1 MLLHGEINS
10 DGLDNFGIR
19 GECYRAFAAVLFLFA
34 SRLMCFAGCIVAQ
47 LRMIFV
53 PNFTDDSTLRTP
65 FVYVQPLKYP
75 PKSKGMADADV
86 NMFSFIR
93 TFRSN
98 NTRTGVVVPL
108 NQVWCPVELIP
119 KFKGECDKTWTCD
132 SAVES
137 AREFY
142 LNCFSDKPT
151 YMEVY

>member
-1 MLLHGEINS
+1 
-10 DGLDNFGIR
+10 
-19 GECYRAFAAVLFLFA
+19 
-34 SRLMCFAGCIVAQ
+34 MCFAGRTVAQ

-53 PNFTDDSTLRTP
+53 PNFTDDSTPRTP
-65 FVYVQPLKYP
+65 FVYVQPLKHP

-86 NMFSFIR
+86 NMFSFVR

-98 NTRTGVVVPL
+98 NTRTGLIVPL
-108 NQVWCPVELIP
+108 NQVWRPVELIP

>member
-1 MLLHGEINS
+1 M
-10 DGLDNFGIR
+10 D
-19 GECYRAFAAVLFLFA
+19 LFA
-34 SRLMCFAGCIVAQ
+34 FKLMCSTGHTVAQ

-53 PNFTDDSTLRTP
+53 PNFADDNTPRTP
-65 FVYVQPLKYP
+65 FVYVQPLTYS
-75 PKSKGMADADV
+75 PKSKGEADADV
-86 NMFSFIR
+86 NMFSFVR

-98 NTRTGVVVPL
+98 NMRRGLIVPL
-108 NQVWCPVELIP
+108 NQVWRPVELIP